1 MLELIINLVSI
12 RTLPHMVALQAFM
25 VVLQIFVPVTAIS
38 SFLSNLINQTDSN
51 SGCCVLLR
59 LQIFELW
66 NFVFIDI
73 MKLDQK
79 FCNMNQ
85 KFSIMEICDKY

>member
-1 MLELIINLVSI
+1 
-12 RTLPHMVALQAFM
+12 MVASM
-25 VVLQIFVPVTAIS
+25 VVFQIFVPVMAIS
-38 SFLSNLINQTDSN
+38 SFLSNLINQTDSD
-51 SGCCVLLR
+51 SGCCVLLH

-66 NFVFIDI
+66 NFVFMDI

-85 KFSIMEICDKY
+85 KFALVEICDKY